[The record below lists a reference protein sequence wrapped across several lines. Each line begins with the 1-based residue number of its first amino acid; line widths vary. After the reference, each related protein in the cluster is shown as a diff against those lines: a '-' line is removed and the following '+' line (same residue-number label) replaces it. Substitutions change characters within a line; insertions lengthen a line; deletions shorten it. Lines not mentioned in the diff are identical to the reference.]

1 MQSATVIVPLVW
13 RHKRKLSDF
22 VGQNK
27 NNANPA
33 TFPRV
38 EPCSTNAT
46 MWPRRNVE
54 NSEVEKERM
63 YYEGQEEIMK
73 AYELQWG
80 AFTRADLEHCRLKLL
95 EITAF
100 QQDGEKKQKPF
111 LSPQT
116 TPSKLIQFLENVRLS
131 MCLWTT
137 WVWYR
142 FFFFLR
148 FKFMLCNKNIW
159 FNKFIF

>member
-1 MQSATVIVPLVW
+1 MKWKVGEKKNSMLMQSATVIVPLVW
-13 RHKRKLSDF
+13 RHKRKLSDI

-100 QQDGEKKQKPF
+100 QQDGEKKKKK
-111 LSPQT
+111 LSSVHRQHPQNLYSFWRT
-116 TPSKLIQFLENVRLS
+116 SDSACACEQHGFDTD
-131 MCLWTT
+131 
-137 WVWYR
+137 
-142 FFFFLR
+142 FFFF
-148 FKFMLCNKNIW
+148 
-159 FNKFIF
+159 